1 MNINEQMNSAEEI
14 DLGVLFK
21 KINSFFGRVSFS
33 IFKMMFFVKRNI
45 ILLAIL
51 LLFGGILGYFLDF
64 QNKSY
69 KSEIIVATNFGS
81 TDYLYGK
88 VDLISSKISNRDY
101 TFFKSLGIKAPQ
113 KLSLVEV
120 EPIVDIYNFVNNNT
134 AIATN
139 AQNTQNFEL
148 VKLLSESG
156 DINKVIKEKTTSRN
170 YQFHTLKVVTNGY
183 TSNEELIQPLL
194 KYLNSSSH
202 FQKTQKAVLANSEQR
217 IKKDQEIINQIDLLI
232 NDFINS
238 TKNNQKSD
246 KLVYYNE
253 NTQLNEILKT
263 KNDLIRDIEYKNIDI
278 INYKKTINDVSS
290 VLNIK
295 NTSGING
302 KMKFV
307 LPIFFIFIFILYRLF
322 RSFYIKQASKLN
334 K

>member
-1 MNINEQMNSAEEI
+1 M
-14 DLGVLFK
+14 
-21 KINSFFGRVSFS
+21 
-33 IFKMMFFVKRNI
+33 
-45 ILLAIL
+45 
-51 LLFGGILGYFLDF
+51 
-64 QNKSY
+64 
-69 KSEIIVATNFGS
+69 
-81 TDYLYGK
+81 
-88 VDLISSKISNRDY
+88 
-101 TFFKSLGIKAPQ
+101 
-113 KLSLVEV
+113 
-120 EPIVDIYNFVNNNT
+120 
-134 AIATN
+134 
-139 AQNTQNFEL
+139 
-148 VKLLSESG
+148 
-156 DINKVIKEKTTSRN
+156 
-170 YQFHTLKVVTNGY
+170 
-183 TSNEELIQPLL
+183 IQPLL